1 MTSNQSVSSI
11 GLTRCAVCKID
22 LKGRFVYLDEKIEAL
37 LGYTKEQ
44 LFGKSFLE
52 FLDESSQHLVEQL
65 LSHRNHYETFYDT
78 TTITIFNRAGEAQN
92 VRVVVSLNFI
102 AGNPVNYQLIIDADQ
117 ATTYS
122 SAEETRSEPQVSFI
136 KEILTL
142 PTPWDWRQALSLLC
156 RFTGTHQACVYLI
169 TEERLEPRSAV
180 CGEDPGESAFGQ
192 MPDAGELHVQ
202 IARSGEEYSFLDQ
215 QAVQSVLERFGSAP
229 NEYVTCLQ
237 TCDGNRYLV
246 RLMYGEEFDHQK
258 AQVSIENARL
268 ALNLVGR
275 LSNPGESASGDS
287 KAAGDIKFTVGFLD
301 SLSIAAFLIDREGV
315 VIGYNPSA
323 LRIFDERQL
332 EGNYLDAIGCLTD
345 YNSSELARPIV
356 DYLNTSPDD
365 TAIPDELT
373 LGVKTSPSERAVLT
387 VMRLSDEPGNL
398 SSCFVLVPEYS
409 LIESSSDDQ
418 ADLSMWQSVLNQLF
432 EDLQSVEDSARR
444 LSHEFYNELRED
456 GNAQLESLSERT
468 AAVRSAVSDLQ
479 QCIGLINDED
489 SPDTTDLNLLINE
502 QLRQLLPEGSRS
514 DVKCEYKDL
523 PKVKTRPR
531 LLGQAIY
538 RLLGNCMKYNDK
550 PAVQIKVKASVTDDI
565 CEITIADNGFGIA
578 AKNLPKVFDPFFRA
592 PDRKVQA
599 IEGSGVGLTIARRII
614 QALGGDISISSA
626 MGEGSVV
633 KIKIPVE

>member
-1 MTSNQSVSSI
+1 MTSSQSVSSI
-11 GLTRCAVCKID
+11 GFTRCAVCKID

-78 TTITIFNRAGEAQN
+78 TTITVYNRAGEARN

-102 AGNPVNYQLIIDADQ
+102 AGNPVNYQLIIDCEQ
-117 ATTYS
+117 STPSGS
-122 SAEETRSEPQVSFI
+122 SGETRNNSQTSFLR
-136 KEILTL
+136 EILAL
-142 PTPWDWRQALSLLC
+142 ESPWDWKQALSLLC
-156 RFTGTHQACVYLI
+156 GFAGMRKACVYLI
-169 TEERLEPRSAV
+169 AGESLEPRSSV
-180 CGEDPGESAFGQ
+180 CDEDSEVGHVPDPGE
-192 MPDAGELHVQ
+192 LHFHV
-202 IARSGEEYSFLDQ
+202 ARSGEEYSFLDQ
-215 QAVQSVLERFGSAP
+215 QAVQTVLERFGSAP
-229 NEYVTCLQ
+229 NEFVTCLGAG
-237 TCDGNRYLV
+237 DGNRYLV
-246 RLMYGEEFDHQK
+246 RLIFGEEFDHQQ
-258 AQVSIENARL
+258 AQASIENARL
-268 ALNLVGR
+268 ALNLIGR
-275 LSNPGESASGDS
+275 LSNLGESDAGDQRG
-287 KAAGDIKFTVGFLD
+287 ACDIKFTVGFLD
-301 SLSIAAFLIDREGV
+301 SLGIAAFLIDREGA
-315 VIGYNPSA
+315 VIGYNPST
-323 LRIFDERQL
+323 LRIFDEHQL
-332 EGNYLDAIGCLTD
+332 EGNYLDAIGGLAE
-345 YNSSELARPIV
+345 YNSSDLARPIV
-356 DYLNTSPDD
+356 DYLNSSPDD

-373 LGVKTSPSERAVLT
+373 LGVKTSSSERAVLT
-387 VMRLSDEPGNL
+387 VMRLSDDPGDL

-409 LIESSSDDQ
+409 LIEASSDNQ
-418 ADLSMWQSVLNQLF
+418 ADLSMWQSVLNQLL
-432 EDLQSVEDSARR
+432 EDLQSVEDSAR
-444 LSHEFYNELRED
+444 LLCHEFYNELKDE

-468 AAVRSAVSDLQ
+468 ITVRTAVSDLQ
-479 QCIGLINDED
+479 QCISLINDED
-489 SPDTTDLNLLINE
+489 SADTTDLNLLISE

-514 DVKCEYKDL
+514 DVKCEYNDL
-523 PKVKTRPR
+523 PKVRTRPK

-550 PAVQIKVKASVTDDI
+550 PAVQIKVKASITDDV

-599 IEGSGVGLTIARRII
+599 ITGSGVGLTIARRII